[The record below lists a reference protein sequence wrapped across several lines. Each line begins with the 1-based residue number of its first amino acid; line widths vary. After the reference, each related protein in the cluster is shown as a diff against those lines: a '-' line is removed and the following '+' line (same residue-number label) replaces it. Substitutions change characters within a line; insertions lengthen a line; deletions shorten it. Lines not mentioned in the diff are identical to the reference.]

1 MQEEIF
7 LDLQEILERFAMIAD
22 IALDDAS
29 AWIPICREAM
39 DEIKQRVKDDV
50 NVPGSQ
56 RRLNAAAAALAF
68 YRFILYKASG
78 TSITTPASADSG
90 VLNDRR
96 VGVRAAYDVWRSAR
110 GAVAD
115 LMTDDD
121 FTFRGV
127 GGN

>member
-1 MQEEIF
+1 M
-7 LDLQEILERFAMIAD
+7 DLQEILERFAMIAD

-29 AWIPICREAM
+29 VWIPVCREAM
-39 DEIKQRVKDDV
+39 DEIKQRIKKDV
-50 NVPGSQ
+50 NISGSE

-78 TSITTPASADSG
+78 TSITMPPSADSG
-90 VLNDRR
+90 ALNDRR

-115 LMTDDD
+115 LMVDDD

-127 GGN
+127 GGS